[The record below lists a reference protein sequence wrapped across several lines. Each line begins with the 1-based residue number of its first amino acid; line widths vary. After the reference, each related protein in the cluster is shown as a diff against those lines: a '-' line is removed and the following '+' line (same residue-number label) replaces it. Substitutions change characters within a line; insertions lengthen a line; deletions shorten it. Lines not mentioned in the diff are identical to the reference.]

1 MATLNN
7 PFVIYG
13 YKGSEYFCDREEE
26 TEKMISALHNERNVT
41 LVSPRRMGKTGLV
54 KHVFAKMEK
63 QDKDIKCFYLD
74 IYPAKNLDQMVG
86 MLGSEIIGNLDSVSQ
101 AAMRRVQEFFS
112 KWRPTLTID
121 EVTGRPTFSLDIRP
135 SEGRETLK

>member
-41 LVSPRRMGKTGLV
+41 LVAPRRMGKTGLV
-54 KHVFAKMEK
+54 KHVF
-63 QDKDIKCFYLD
+63 L
-74 IYPAKNLDQMVG
+74 
-86 MLGSEIIGNLDSVSQ
+86 S
-101 AAMRRVQEFFS
+101 FS
-112 KWRPTLTID
+112 ISCTQK
-121 EVTGRPTFSLDIRP
+121 S
-135 SEGRETLK
+135 